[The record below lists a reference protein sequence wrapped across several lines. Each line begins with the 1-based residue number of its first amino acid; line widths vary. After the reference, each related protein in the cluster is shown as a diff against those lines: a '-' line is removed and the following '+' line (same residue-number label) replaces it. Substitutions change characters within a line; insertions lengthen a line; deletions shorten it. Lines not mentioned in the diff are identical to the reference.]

1 MALCFSSIIILID
14 KVEVVFDRND
24 RVEFEQK
31 LLAEIAAA
39 GPIPV
44 QHLQIEEVLQIFSDT

>member
-1 MALCFSSIIILID
+1 M
-14 KVEVVFDRND
+14 FDRND